1 MQSATPEKFLSPVW
15 PLSISLATTL
25 EISVDFFSS
34 PYLDVS
40 VQAVSLIYLFDSA
53 YDTWTW
59 LHVDCSIRKSADQSV
74 LTTPRSL
81 SQLITSFFGSQ
92 CQGIRPALFL
102 ALPFVSCSEFSWI
115 VNSILVVFYPIIIF
129 IIVLTRSI
137 LICITFTLFD
147 FQASFCSWEQISIN
161 NSLFTEIYFQFWW
174 AQMDSN
180 HRPHAY
186 QACALTTWAMRPL
199 WWRWGGSNSWPP
211 ACKAGALPAE
221 LHPHAL
227 RIRFRF
233 SEFPFQG
240 PQN

>member
-1 MQSATPEKFLSPVW
+1 MASFRFARHYSGNLGWFLF
-15 PLSISLATTL
+15 LAL
-25 EISVDFFSS
+25 LRCFSS
-34 PYLDVS
+34 GGFPHIPILCS
-40 VQAVSLIYLFDSA
+40 I
-53 YDTWTW
+53 WW
-59 LHVDCSIRKSADQSV
+59 LSFSQPDCSIRKSADRSV

-115 VNSILVVFYPIIIF
+115 VNSILVVFYPIIFF

-199 WWRWGGSNSWPP
+199 WWRWGGSNSWPS
-211 ACKAGALPAE
+211 ACKADALPAE
-221 LHPHAL
+221 LHPHIFISIFKTEQCFL
-227 RIRFRF
+227 
-233 SEFPFQG
+233 SYFPADRSSWASLIS
-240 PQN
+240 P